1 MEKNFENSRAPL
13 QWESGFGAGEGT
25 EQTRSQTHR
34 SDEQSSET
42 EKCTFSEVVD
52 SIGKDCTQ
60 LVEPYL
66 ERCLTRQEGE

>member
-1 MEKNFENSRAPL
+1 MEKNFENSPASL
-13 QWESGFGAGEGT
+13 QWKIGFGAGEGA
-25 EQTRSQTHR
+25 EPSRPQPHR
-34 SDEQSSET
+34 SDEQASDI
-42 EKCTFSEVVD
+42 EKRTFSEVVD